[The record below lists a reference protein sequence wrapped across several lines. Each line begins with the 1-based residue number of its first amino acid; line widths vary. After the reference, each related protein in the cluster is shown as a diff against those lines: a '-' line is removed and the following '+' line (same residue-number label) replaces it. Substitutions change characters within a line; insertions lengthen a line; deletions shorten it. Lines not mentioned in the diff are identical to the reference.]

1 MSRLFN
7 RVLRALVEP
16 LMRALIVWEYLV
28 AHARYLVTPRD
39 ALPDLAGMR
48 APGPRVV
55 AIVALHQVGGLCA
68 NCEAMLQTLARS
80 GIALIVI
87 NNGALDAPAA
97 ARVRALAALY
107 HERRPGLGRDFASYQ
122 LGVRVVDALIEAGR
136 ADPPRVLFV
145 NDSVLVIPDRY
156 AAFLPRFLAEGAPV
170 VGVTETDERNYHIA
184 SWLFS
189 VSREL
194 WQQPFF
200 RRYWARL
207 RPIHCRRHTIR
218 AGELRLSACLT
229 YHRVPIA
236 LMYPASLFI
245 NALKGLPPEAIEE
258 TLQYLPY
265 GFLQGDPAVL
275 AAESFRDVRWR
286 VLSGQRGIN
295 QAAFWQLVGLLHSD
309 FPFVKK
315 DIYYR
320 GVFSLAQ
327 MRLFFD
333 AFNAEPGPDK
343 RYITDRVMAVRDPRT
358 FGPVDKLRF
367 LAGLE

>member
-1 MSRLFN
+1 MTKA
-7 RVLRALVEP
+7 VL
-16 LMRALIVWEYLV
+16 
-28 AHARYLVTPRD
+28 
-39 ALPDLAGMR
+39 LAG
-48 APGPRVV
+48 
-55 AIVALHQVGGLCA
+55 
-68 NCEAMLQTLARS
+68 
-80 GIALIVI
+80 
-87 NNGALDAPAA
+87 
-97 ARVRALAALY
+97 
-107 HERRPGLGRDFASYQ
+107 GLGTRLSEETAVRPKPMVEIGGKPILWHIMKIYAAHGITDFVVC
-122 LGVRVVDALIEAGR
+122 LGYKGYVIKEYFANYYLHTSDVTFDLKQNTMTVHHNY
-136 ADPPRVLFV
+136 ADPPRIVFA
-145 NDSVLVIPDRY
+145 NDSVLIIPDRY
-156 AAFLPRFLAEGAPV
+156 RAFLPRFLAETSPV
-170 VGVTETDERNYHIA
+170 VGVTETDEKNYHIS

-200 RRYWARL
+200 RRYWRKL

-229 YHRVPIA
+229 YHRVPFA
-236 LMYPASLFI
+236 LMYPASVFMA
-245 NALKGLPPEAIEE
+245 ALQKLPATAIEE

-265 GFLQGDPAVL
+265 GFLKGDPAVL

-286 VLSGQRGIN
+286 VLSAQRGTN
-295 QAAFWQLVGLLHSD
+295 QTAFWQLVGLLHAD

-333 AFNAEPGPDK
+333 AFDAVPGPDK
-343 RYITDRVMAVRDPRT
+343 HYIRDRVMAVRDPRT
-358 FGPVDKLRF
+358 FGPVEKLRF

>member
-1 MSRLFN
+1 MGYVVN
-7 RVLRALVEP
+7 RFIRALVDP
-16 LMRALIVWEYLV
+16 LMRLLILWEYV
-28 AHARYLVTPRD
+28 IAYGRYALTPRER
-39 ALPDLAGMR
+39 LPDLAPLPELR
-48 APGPRVV
+48 EKTI
-55 AIVALHQVGGLCA
+55 AIVALHQVGTLCR
-68 NCEAMLQTLARS
+68 NCEAMLQALADE
-80 GIALIVI
+80 GLALLVI
-87 NNGALDAPAA
+87 NNGALGEAA
-97 ARVRALAALY
+97 LTRIRTLATLY
-107 HERRPGLGRDFASYQ
+107 HERRPGLGRDFASYR
-122 LGVRVVDALIEAGR
+122 LGVRIVDALTAGRR
-136 ADPPRVLFV
+136 ADPPRIVFA
-145 NDSVLVIPDRY
+145 NDSVLIIPDRY
-156 AAFLPRFLAEGAPV
+156 RAFLPRFLAETSPV
-170 VGVTETDERNYHIA
+170 VGVTETDEKNYHIS

-200 RRYWARL
+200 RRYWRKL

-229 YHRVPIA
+229 YHRVPFA
-236 LMYPASLFI
+236 LMYPASVFMA
-245 NALKGLPPEAIEE
+245 ALQKLPATAIEE

-265 GFLQGDPAVL
+265 GFLKGDPAVL

-286 VLSGQRGIN
+286 VLSAQRGTN
-295 QAAFWQLVGLLHSD
+295 QTAFWQLVGLLHAD

-333 AFNAEPGPDK
+333 AFDAVPDPDK
-343 RYITDRVMAVRDPRT
+343 HYIRDRVMAVRDPRT
-358 FGPVDKLRF
+358 FGPVEKLRF